1 MQCSTEEA
9 PITMS
14 IGCEQRC
21 QLTEYFE
28 EKFSQEKPPYLDM
41 VRDEANENMR
51 QSLAR
56 NDNFVDIRNADVT
69 AGHCKKCAPKYR
81 DPYRVSRVYNKKY
94 I

>member
-1 MQCSTEEA
+1 ML
-9 PITMS
+9 

-21 QLTEYFE
+21 QLTEYLE

-56 NDNFVDIRNADVT
+56 NDNFVDSQ
-69 AGHCKKCAPKYR
+69 C
-81 DPYRVSRVYNKKY
+81 
-94 I
+94 